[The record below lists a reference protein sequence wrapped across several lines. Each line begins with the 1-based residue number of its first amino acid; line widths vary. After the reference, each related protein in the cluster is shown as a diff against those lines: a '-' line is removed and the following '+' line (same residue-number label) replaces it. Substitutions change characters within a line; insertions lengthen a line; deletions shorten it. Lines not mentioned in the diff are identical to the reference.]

1 MRIKRSVT
9 RFFLGLV
16 IPAISLSVAAYFGS
30 HAIWS
35 ETGLL
40 TLEETQARL
49 DMQQQQL
56 AQVSGQRARLEHRI
70 ALMAEGHPDPD
81 LVEELARVDL
91 MDGGPGQVAIP
102 RTAH

>member
-1 MRIKRSVT
+1 MRIKLSVT
-9 RFFLGLV
+9 RLFLGLV
-16 IPAISLSVAAYFGS
+16 IPAISLSVATYFGS

-35 ETGLL
+35 ETGLF

-49 DMQQQQL
+49 SMQQQQL
-56 AQVSGQRARLEHRI
+56 DQVLGQRTWLERRI